1 MALTVRIK
9 GDASHL
15 DKVLAQTKI
24 SMRGL
29 GGAVKGIGMG
39 MAGLA
44 IGAAA
49 ATAAVGAM
57 YYKLAL
63 IGEAAQTSEN
73 RLANIVDQMG
83 LFGAEANN
91 VSSRL
96 SKLADEQGRLLGI
109 DNKTI
114 RLTQSKLATFKELL
128 ESADDVGGAFDRAT
142 MAALNMAAA
151 GFGSAEQNAVQ
162 LGKALNDPIKGIN
175 SLTRSGI
182 TFTAAEKD
190 KIAALVQGN
199 KMLEAQ
205 DVILKAIEM
214 QVGGTAKATAD
225 SSAMMKE
232 SFSQLIQEFS
242 KPFATSIS
250 GLPGQIEGAFPS
262 LKEKAGMAGSIISR
276 AIQDGIRG
284 DFDGL
289 AEIAMIGGRVI
300 AEGIKAGLKGG
311 LVGIGESVLQMAEQY
326 TPGGYIARK
335 ATGSETPFSGYTT
348 ANKDEFLK
356 TSMQDAV
363 DAIMASIRDKYAPV
377 GVSPSAQRLY
387 DQGSRSDSPG
397 MTEDMRRMLRVLEDI
412 NRKTSPITY

>member
-182 TFTAAEKD
+182 TF
-190 KIAALVQGN
+190 
-199 KMLEAQ
+199 
-205 DVILKAIEM
+205 
-214 QVGGTAKATAD
+214 
-225 SSAMMKE
+225 
-232 SFSQLIQEFS
+232 
-242 KPFATSIS
+242 
-250 GLPGQIEGAFPS
+250 
-262 LKEKAGMAGSIISR
+262 
-276 AIQDGIRG
+276 
-284 DFDGL
+284 
-289 AEIAMIGGRVI
+289 
-300 AEGIKAGLKGG
+300 
-311 LVGIGESVLQMAEQY
+311 
-326 TPGGYIARK
+326 
-335 ATGSETPFSGYTT
+335 
-348 ANKDEFLK
+348 
-356 TSMQDAV
+356 
-363 DAIMASIRDKYAPV
+363 
-377 GVSPSAQRLY
+377 
-387 DQGSRSDSPG
+387 SD
-397 MTEDMRRMLRVLEDI
+397 
-412 NRKTSPITY
+412 